1 MQGTVERTL
10 SIAAALVSLAA
21 LFPQSAGAQDFS
33 GKTIVEIVNYPAGGP
48 TDIEGRIVAQHL
60 PDHLPGHPTVIVK
73 NMGGA
78 AGLIGAN
85 ALGEAAPN
93 GETISFFTMETA
105 TQILGNPAIHTPLS
119 DFVLA
124 AGVQSPLVV
133 YMRRDTPPGVN
144 VPADLMKTKDFK
156 ALTLNGANSN
166 TLNLTLSLDMLGL
179 TYQPVPAYV
188 GLKEVET
195 SILQNTGQM
204 ANTSLSG
211 WIGSAEPALG
221 KLVIPIWQLTPRA
234 PNGDHPRTA
243 NLPDLQTF
251 EEFYATVKGSPVPA
265 NDIRYRALRTMID
278 PQLAMFRMA
287 LLPPK
292 TPANVT
298 AALRKAFNEMWTDRA
313 FLADYTR
320 VLHTEPVLVPGDTG
334 QKTLAELGT
343 VPKEIKDFLV
353 DYSTR
358 LTSK

>member
-1 MQGTVERTL
+1 MARALLVTLIACAIAVPAHAQG
-10 SIAAALVSLAA
+10 
-21 LFPQSAGAQDFS
+21 FS
-33 GKTIVEIVNYPAGGP
+33 GKTITEIVNYPAGGP

-60 PDHLPGHPTVIVK
+60 PDHLPGHPAVIVK

-85 ALGEAAPN
+85 ALGEAAAN
-93 GETISFFTMETA
+93 GETIGFFTMETA
-105 TQILGNPAIHTPLS
+105 TQILGNPAIRTPLS

-124 AGVQSPLVV
+124 AGVQSPLVA

-179 TYQPVPAYV
+179 TYLPVPAYV

-195 SILQNTGQM
+195 SILQNVGQM

-221 KLVIPIWQLTPRA
+221 AIVIPIWQLTPRG
-234 PNGDHPRTA
+234 PQGDYPRTS
-243 NLPDLQTF
+243 NLPNLQTF
-251 EEFYATVKGSPVPA
+251 EEFYASVKGSPVPVD
-265 NDIRYRALRTMID
+265 DIRYRALRTMID

-292 TPANVT
+292 APSAVT
-298 AALRKAFNEMWTDRA
+298 AVMRKAFQEMWTDRA
-313 FLADYTR
+313 FLTDYAR
-320 VLHTEPVLVPGDTG
+320 VMHTEPALIAGDEG
-334 QKTLAELGT
+334 QKTLAEIGA
-343 VPKEIKDFLV
+343 VPKPIKDFLV

>member
-1 MQGTVERTL
+1 MTRAMLGAL
-10 SIAAALVSLAA
+10 IACAIIIPAH
-21 LFPQSAGAQDFS
+21 AQNFS
-33 GKTIVEIVNYPAGGP
+33 GKTVIEIVNYPAGGP

-60 PDHLPGHPTVIVK
+60 PDHLAGHPNVIVK

-78 AGLIGAN
+78 AGLIGTN

-93 GETISFFTMETA
+93 GETIGFFTMESA
-105 TQILGNPAIHTPLS
+105 TQILGNPAIHTPLP

-124 AGVQSPLVV
+124 AGVQSPLVA

-156 ALTLNGANSN
+156 ALTLNGQNSN
-166 TLNLTLSLDMLGL
+166 TLNLTLSLDLLGL

-195 SILQNTGQM
+195 AILQNTGQM

-221 KLVIPIWQLTPRA
+221 NIVIPIWQLTPRG
-234 PNGDHPRTA
+234 PNGGYPRSP
-243 NLPDLQTF
+243 NLPNLQTF
-251 EEFYATVKGSPVPA
+251 EEFYASVKGSPPPA
-265 NDIRYRALRTMID
+265 DDIRYRALRIMID

-292 TPANVT
+292 TPADIT
-298 AALRKAFNEMWTDRA
+298 ATMRKAFSEMWTDRA

-320 VLHTEPVLVPGDTG
+320 VMKAEPVLIAGDVG
-334 QKTLAELGT
+334 QKTLADIGT
-343 VPKEIKDFLV
+343 VPKEIKDFLI

-358 LTSK
+358 MTSK

>member
-1 MQGTVERTL
+1 MTR
-10 SIAAALVSLAA
+10 AMLAA
-21 LFPQSAGAQDFS
+21 FIACAIIVPAHAQNFA
-33 GKTIVEIVNYPAGGP
+33 GKTITEIVNYPAGGP

-60 PDHLPGHPTVIVK
+60 PDHLPGHPSVIVK

-85 ALGEAAPN
+85 ALGEAQPN
-93 GETISFFTMETA
+93 GETIGFFTMESA

-119 DFVLA
+119 AFMLV
-124 AGVQSPLVV
+124 AGVESPLVA

-156 ALTLNGANSN
+156 ALTLNGQNSN
-166 TLNLTLSLDMLGL
+166 TLNLTLSLDLLGV
-179 TYQPVPAYV
+179 TYRPVPAYV

-195 SILQNTGQM
+195 AILQNTGQM

-221 KLVIPIWQLTPRA
+221 NIVIPIWQLTPRGA
-234 PNGDHPRTA
+234 NGGYPRSA
-243 NLPDLQTF
+243 NLPNLQTF
-251 EEFYATVKGSPVPA
+251 EEFFASVKGSPPPA
-265 NDIRYRALRTMID
+265 DNIRYRALRTMID
-278 PQLAMFRMA
+278 PQLAMFRMV

-292 TPANVT
+292 TPADT
-298 AALRKAFNEMWTDRA
+298 AMLMRAAFKELWTDRA

-320 VLHTEPVLVPGDTG
+320 VMKTEPVLVTGDEG
-334 QKTLAELGT
+334 QKILLEIGA
-343 VPKEIKDFLV
+343 VPAPIKDFLV
-353 DYSTR
+353 EYSTR

>member
-1 MQGTVERTL
+1 MTR
-10 SIAAALVSLAA
+10 ASLAA
-21 LFPQSAGAQDFS
+21 LIACAMLVPAHAQNFS

-60 PDHLPGHPTVIVK
+60 PDHLPGHPSVIVK

-93 GETISFFTMETA
+93 GETISFFTMDSA

-119 DFVLA
+119 DFVLI
-124 AGVQSPLVV
+124 AGVQSPLVA

-156 ALTLNGANSN
+156 ALTLNGQNSN
-166 TLNLTLSLDMLGL
+166 TLNLTLSLDLLGV

-195 SILQNTGQM
+195 AILQNTGQM

-221 KLVIPIWQLTPRA
+221 NIVIPIWQLTPRG
-234 PNGDHPRTA
+234 PNGGYPRSP
-243 NLPDLQTF
+243 NLPNMQTF
-251 EEFYATVKGSPVPA
+251 EEFFASAKGSPPSA
-265 NDIRYRALRTMID
+265 DDIRYRALRVMID

-292 TPANVT
+292 TPSDIT
-298 AALRKAFNEMWTDRA
+298 ATMRKAFNEMWTDRA

-320 VLHTEPVLVPGDTG
+320 VMKAEPVLIAGDAG
-334 QKTLAELGT
+334 QKTLADIGT
-343 VPKEIKDFLV
+343 VPKEIKDFLL

-358 LTSK
+358 MTSK

>member
-1 MQGTVERTL
+1 MIRTML
-10 SIAAALVSLAA
+10 AALVALGAA
-21 LFPQSAGAQDFS
+21 LPASVQAQDYK
-33 GKTIVEIVNYPAGGP
+33 GKTIIEIVNYPAGGP

-60 PDHLPGHPTVIVK
+60 PDHLAGHPTVIVK

-85 ALGEAAPN
+85 ALGEAQTN
-93 GETISFFTMETA
+93 GETIGFFTMETA

-124 AGVQSPLVV
+124 AGVESPLIA
-133 YMRRDTPPGVN
+133 YMRRDTPPGID
-144 VPADLMKTKDFK
+144 VPADLMKAKDFRT
-156 ALTLNGANSN
+156 LTLNGANSN
-166 TLNLTLSLDMLGL
+166 TLNLTLSLDLLGV

-195 SILQNTGQM
+195 AILQNTGQM

-221 KLVIPIWQLTPRA
+221 NIVIPIWQLTPRDA
-234 PNGDHPRTA
+234 KGGYPRTP
-243 NLPDLQTF
+243 NLPNLQTF
-251 EEFYATVKGSPVPA
+251 EEFYASVKGSPPPA
-265 NDIRYRALRTMID
+265 DDMRYRAMRIMID

-292 TPANVT
+292 TPADTV
-298 AALRKAFNEMWTDRA
+298 AIMRKAFQEMWTDKA
-313 FLADYTR
+313 FLADYAR
-320 VLHTEPVLVPGDTG
+320 VMKTEPFLVAGADG
-334 QKTLAELGT
+334 QKLLAEIGT
-343 VPKEIKDFLV
+343 VPKPVKDFLV

>member
-1 MQGTVERTL
+1 MLTAV
-10 SIAAALVSLAA
+10 AALAIFVPTQAQA
-21 LFPQSAGAQDFS
+21 QSGR
-33 GKTIVEIVNYPAGGP
+33 TIIEIVNYPAGGP

-78 AGLIGAN
+78 AGLLGAN
-85 ALGEAAPN
+85 ALGEAQPN
-93 GETISFFTMETA
+93 GETIGFFTMETA
-105 TQILGNPAIHTPLS
+105 TQLLGNPAIHTPLS
-119 DFVLA
+119 DFVLI
-124 AGVQSPLVV
+124 AGVESPLVA

-166 TLNLTLSLDMLGL
+166 TLNLTLALDMLGL
-179 TYQPVPAYV
+179 TYLPVPAYI

-195 SILQNTGQM
+195 SILQNVGQM

-221 KLVIPIWQLTPRA
+221 NIVIPIWQLTPRG
-234 PNGDHPRTA
+234 PNGGYPRSA
-243 NLPDLQTF
+243 NLPNLQTF
-251 EEFYATVKGSPVPA
+251 EEFYAGVKGGPVPA
-265 NDIRYRALRTMID
+265 DDIRYRALRALMD

-292 TPANVT
+292 TPGDVT
-298 AALRKAFNEMWTDRA
+298 AVMRKAFQEMWTDRA
-313 FLADYTR
+313 FLADYAR
-320 VLHTEPVLVPGDTG
+320 VMHTEPVQVSGEEG
-334 QKTLAELGT
+334 QKTLAEIGN
-343 VPKEIKDFLV
+343 VPPQIKDFLV

>member
-1 MQGTVERTL
+1 MTR
-10 SIAAALVSLAA
+10 ASLAA
-21 LFPQSAGAQDFS
+21 LIACAMLVPAHAQNFS

-60 PDHLPGHPTVIVK
+60 PDHLPGHPSVIVK

-93 GETISFFTMETA
+93 GETISFFTMESA

-119 DFVLA
+119 DFVLI
-124 AGVQSPLVV
+124 AGVQSPLVA

-156 ALTLNGANSN
+156 ALTLNGQNSN
-166 TLNLTLSLDMLGL
+166 TLNLTLSLDLLGV

-195 SILQNTGQM
+195 AILQNTGQM

-221 KLVIPIWQLTPRA
+221 NIVIPIWQLTPRG
-234 PNGDHPRTA
+234 PNGGYPRSP
-243 NLPDLQTF
+243 NLPNMQTF
-251 EEFYATVKGSPVPA
+251 EEFFASAKGSPPSA
-265 NDIRYRALRTMID
+265 DDIRYRALRVMID

-292 TPANVT
+292 TPSDIT
-298 AALRKAFNEMWTDRA
+298 ATMRKAFNEMWTDRA

-320 VLHTEPVLVPGDTG
+320 VMKAEPVLIAGDAG
-334 QKTLAELGT
+334 QKTLADIGT
-343 VPKEIKDFLV
+343 VPKEIKDFLL

-358 LTSK
+358 MTSK

>member
-1 MQGTVERTL
+1 MLT
-10 SIAAALVSLAA
+10 ALAA
-21 LFPQSAGAQDFS
+21 LAICVPAQAPAQSA
-33 GKTIVEIVNYPAGGP
+33 KTITEIVNYPAGGP

-78 AGLIGAN
+78 AGLLGAN

-93 GETISFFTMETA
+93 GETIGFFTMETA
-105 TQILGNPAIHTPLS
+105 TQFLGNPAIRTPLA
-119 DFVLA
+119 DFVLV

-133 YMRRDTPPGVN
+133 YMRKDTPPGVN

-156 ALTLNGANSN
+156 ALSLNGQNSN
-166 TLNLTLSLDMLGL
+166 TLNLTLSLDLLGL
-179 TYQPVPAYV
+179 TYLPVPAYV

-195 SILQNTGQM
+195 AILQNTGQM

-221 KLVIPIWQLTPRA
+221 NIVIPVWQLTPRG
-234 PNGDHPRTA
+234 PGGGYSRSP
-243 NLPDLQTF
+243 NLPNLQTF
-251 EEFYATVKGSPVPA
+251 EEFYASVKGSAPPA
-265 NDIRYRALRTMID
+265 NDIRYRALRVMMD
-278 PQLAMFRMA
+278 PQLAMFRMV

-292 TPANVT
+292 TPADIT
-298 AALRKAFNEMWTDRA
+298 ATMRKSFNEMWTDPA

-320 VLHTEPVLVPGDTG
+320 VMKTQPVMVSGDAG
-334 QKTLAELGT
+334 QKILADIGAT
-343 VPKEIKDFLV
+343 PKEIRDFLL

-358 LTSK
+358 MTSK

>member
-1 MQGTVERTL
+1 MTKLAMTKIMLVAL
-10 SIAAALVSLAA
+10 LALAAARPGSV
-21 LFPQSAGAQDFS
+21 QAQDYK
-33 GKTIVEIVNYPAGGP
+33 GKTIIEIVNYPAGGP

-60 PDHLPGHPTVIVK
+60 PDHISGHPTMIVK

-85 ALGEAAPN
+85 VLGEAQPN
-93 GETISFFTMETA
+93 GETIGFFTMETA

-124 AGVQSPLVV
+124 AGVQSPLIV
-133 YMRRDTPPGVN
+133 YMRRDTPPGIN
-144 VPADLMKTKDFK
+144 VPADLMKAKDFK
-156 ALTLNGANSN
+156 TLTLNGANSN
-166 TLNLTLSLDMLGL
+166 TLNLTLSLDLLGV

-221 KLVIPIWQLTPRA
+221 NIVLPIWQLTPRDA
-234 PNGDHPRTA
+234 NGGYPRTP
-243 NLPDLQTF
+243 NVPNLQTF
-251 EEFYATVKGSPVPA
+251 EEFYTSVKGSPPPA
-265 NDIRYRALRTMID
+265 DDMRYRAMRVMID

-292 TPANVT
+292 TPADTVAT
-298 AALRKAFNEMWTDRA
+298 MRKAFQEMWTDKA
-313 FLADYTR
+313 FLADYAR
-320 VLHTEPVLVPGDTG
+320 VMKTEPVLISGDAG
-334 QKTLAELGT
+334 QKLLTEIGT
-343 VPKEIKDFLV
+343 VPQPIKDFLV
-353 DYSTR
+353 DYSNR

>member
-1 MQGTVERTL
+1 M
-10 SIAAALVSLAA
+10 LAA
-21 LFPQSAGAQDFS
+21 LTALAMCVCAQADAQSAR
-33 GKTIVEIVNYPAGGP
+33 TITEIVNYPAGGP

-78 AGLIGAN
+78 AGLLGAN
-85 ALGEAAPN
+85 ALGETQPN
-93 GETISFFTMETA
+93 GETIGFFTMETA
-105 TQILGNPAIHTPLS
+105 TQILGNPAIRTPLA
-119 DFVLA
+119 DFVLV

-166 TLNLTLSLDMLGL
+166 TLNLTLALDMLGL
-179 TYQPVPAYV
+179 TYLPVPAYI

-211 WIGSAEPALG
+211 WVGSAKPALG
-221 KLVIPIWQLTPRA
+221 NIVIPIWQLTPRGA
-234 PNGDHPRTA
+234 KGGYPRSP
-243 NLPDLQTF
+243 NLPNLQTF
-251 EEFYATVKGSPVPA
+251 EEYYASVKGSPVPA
-265 NDIRYRALRTMID
+265 DDIRYRALRTMMD
-278 PQLAMFRMA
+278 PQLAMFRMV

-292 TPANVT
+292 TPADTT
-298 AALRKAFNEMWTDRA
+298 ATLRKAFNEMWTDRA

-320 VLHTEPVLVPGDTG
+320 VMQTQPALVTGDEG
-334 QKTLAELGT
+334 QKILADIGA
-343 VPKEIKDFLV
+343 VPKPIKDFLL
-353 DYSTR
+353 DYSNR